1 MLGLDWRSWFVD
13 ARGRGIGKSDAEGHG
28 RVWVIWQRCL
38 GRLDIGC
45 RHQSVAGKGEA
56 AVHAAVVKGIG
67 LADEALVRGGAG
79 AARVAD
85 HEGLDIGPAS
95 IVDTCVL
102 TDIDGEEPC
111 CRGIEMIREEVDAR
125 LATDKGGGLL
135 CVVNGLVIPGAVGAR
150 GFVRLARVWVET
162 VGDEA
167 VMLARKE
174 AFDIVKDLG
183 LGEV

>member
-1 MLGLDWRSWFVD
+1 MDV
-13 ARGRGIGKSDAEGHG
+13 
-28 RVWVIWQRCL
+28 
-38 GRLDIGC
+38 
-45 RHQSVAGKGEA
+45 
-56 AVHAAVVKGIG
+56 
-67 LADEALVRGGAG
+67 
-79 AARVAD
+79 
-85 HEGLDIGPAS
+85 GPAS

-125 LATDKGGGLL
+125 LAPDKGGGLL

-150 GFVRLARVWVET
+150 GFVRLVRVWVET
-162 VGDEA
+162 VGHEA
-167 VMLARKE
+167 VMSVRKE